1 MRTLYLLR
9 HAKSS
14 WKDDSLRDFDRPL
27 KGRGREAAEQI
38 GQVLGAKKPGGL
50 LVISSPAVRARETT
64 QLVLKSA
71 GLTTDP
77 RFDERIYEADV
88 PALLEVVSSIPDSAS
103 TAMLV
108 GHNPGFENLLAYLT
122 SDDRH
127 MPTCALARIGFAD
140 AGSWSDVSEASGR
153 LDWFVT
159 PKDLPES

>member
-38 GQVLGAKKPGGL
+38 GKVLGAEKLNAP

-64 QLVLKSA
+64 SIVLQSA
-71 GLTTDP
+71 GLTAEP

-88 PALLEVVSSIPDSAS
+88 PALLEVVSSIPDASA

-108 GHNPGFENLLAYLT
+108 GHNPGFENLLSYLT
-122 SDDRH
+122 GDDRH
-127 MPTCALARIGFAD
+127 MSTCALARIEFD
-140 AGSWSDVSEASGR
+140 ISHWSDVSERSGR

-159 PKDLPES
+159 PKDLPE